1 MTSDDDWVAELAGDG
16 GISLDPGE
24 QAELTEQRALLA
36 DPAVWA
42 EPDPALEDR
51 VVAAIAAEAAA
62 QETTARAPAPTA
74 ARRSR
79 RPWLVA
85 VAGVAA
91 AVIIALVAVVSLRS
105 TGSSRQHF
113 DVALPA
119 GSVTFTKFD
128 SGWRVDLDVS
138 DLPRLDG
145 GRFYQAW
152 MRNAAGTL
160 VPVGSFNEGRD
171 VTLWAGVSP
180 LDYPTFTVTREQA
193 DGNQASSG
201 DRVLV
206 AQIPVSGP

>member
-24 QAELTEQRALLA
+24 QAQLDELKALLA
-36 DPAVWA
+36 DPSVWA
-42 EPDPALEDR
+42 EPDPGLEDR
-51 VVAAIAAEAAA
+51 VVAAIAAEAATKGPV
-62 QETTARAPAPTA
+62 EAPPVT

-105 TGSSRQHF
+105 TGTSRQHF

-128 SGWRVDLDVS
+128 SGWRIDLDVS

-145 GRFYQAW
+145 GAFYQAW
-152 MRNAAGTL
+152 MKDAAGTL

-206 AQIPVSGP
+206 APIPVSGR

>member
-24 QAELTEQRALLA
+24 QAELDALRALLA

-62 QETTARAPAPTA
+62 SEPAPTPTPIT

-79 RPWLVA
+79 RPWFVA
-85 VAGVAA
+85 IAGVAA

-152 MRNAAGTL
+152 LKDAAGTL

-180 LDYPTFTVTREQA
+180 IDYPTFTVTREQA
-193 DGNQASSG
+193 DNNQASSG
-201 DRVLV
+201 DRVLI
-206 AQIPVSGP
+206 AQIPVSGR